1 MRSFYWLNK
10 LQCVPKS
17 VMYSI
22 WFTGYFKCL
31 IPVNS
36 MKLPGDPWNNRW
48 SSFYGIAWNFS
59 MEFHRKCPNP
69 PWKISMQKFPWNSM
83 EIGALM
89 FSMEFHGKCPNPPCK
104 YFPWKSVEKF
114 PWNSMEIDV
123 LILHGIPWRI
133 FHGIPWR
140 FFTRGSAFLTVKAFY

>member
-1 MRSFYWLNK
+1 
-10 LQCVPKS
+10 
-17 VMYSI
+17 
-22 WFTGYFKCL
+22 
-31 IPVNS
+31 

-83 EIGALM
+83 EIGVLM

-104 YFPWKSVEKF
+104 YFPWKSMEKF

-123 LILHGIPWRI
+123 QILHGIPWRI
-133 FHGIPWR
+133 FHGNLWNSLPWR
-140 FFTRGSAFLTVKAFY
+140 FFTLAIALYAQARQSPQQSLLLLTQGNIYNRLRFLNNILCSKRN

>member
-1 MRSFYWLNK
+1 
-10 LQCVPKS
+10 
-17 VMYSI
+17 
-22 WFTGYFKCL
+22 
-31 IPVNS
+31 

-48 SSFYGIAWNFS
+48 SIFNGIAWNFS
-59 MEFHRKCPNP
+59 MEFHRKWPNP
-69 PWKISMQKFPWNSM
+69 PWKMSMQKFPWNSM

-104 YFPWKSVEKF
+104 YFPWKSMEKF

-123 LILHGIPWRI
+123 LI

-140 FFTRGSAFLTVKAFY
+140 FFTREVQTMVARLLEVRSRFSVVFSVLFIIEISSFR

>member
-1 MRSFYWLNK
+1 MN
-10 LQCVPKS
+10 S
-17 VMYSI
+17 V
-22 WFTGYFKCL
+22 
-31 IPVNS
+31 
-36 MKLPGDPWNNRW
+36 KLPGDPWNNRW

-69 PWKISMQKFPWNSM
+69 PWKMSMQKFPWNSM

-104 YFPWKSVEKF
+104 YFPWKSMEKF

-123 LILHGIPWRI
+123 LILHGIPWRFFTQVYGAKCDLYGSTSSPQI
-133 FHGIPWR
+133 PQRGIPHR
-140 FFTRGSAFLTVKAFY
+140 RATGIVGLFPESNVI

>member
-1 MRSFYWLNK
+1 
-10 LQCVPKS
+10 
-17 VMYSI
+17 
-22 WFTGYFKCL
+22 
-31 IPVNS
+31 

-69 PWKISMQKFPWNSM
+69 PWKMSMHKFPWNPM

-104 YFPWKSVEKF
+104 YLPWKSMEKF

-133 FHGIPWR
+133 FHGNPFPWNSMEV
-140 FFTRGSAFLTVKAFY
+140 FHTR